1 MKNINFRRNE
11 SVLKGL
17 EIRAEEKKKGKINW
31 DRIIYLSLLMIVLF
45 FVIRYSIKT
54 LFFVEGSG
62 QVQLKNISIQN
73 MDDCR
78 IINIFVKEGQKVK
91 IGDSLFTYILDDE
104 ENGGNGMGF
113 GVGGGSFNVDSKKQ
127 GDVSWSEREVFKV
140 KEEIKINNFLIA
152 EKIKLRNRYTNELQR
167 IRNEVMLDVL
177 PRNELDNQLARISQL
192 NFDIQ
197 TLKGKTS
204 MLAASL
210 NQLGGMKRD
219 LGSTTTYSGSGL
231 GSGGGINSRQKVF
244 YSPIEG
250 AITTI
255 TKNEYE
261 VALESE
267 EIMSVLKPENISIR
281 GFFRQ
286 EDLASLKIGDRVDL
300 TFPDG
305 TEGVGIIKRF
315 YFATYKLPDE
325 FQKKHEPTTRSLTV
339 DIYPESKEDLKFWRT
354 YWKMAVKIS
363 KSKY

>member
-17 EIRAEEKKKGKINW
+17 EIRSEEKKKGKINW
-31 DRIIYLSLLMIVLF
+31 DRIIYISLLVIVLF
-45 FVIRYSIKT
+45 FVARYSIKT
-54 LFFVEGSG
+54 LFFIEGSG

-78 IINIFVKEGQKVK
+78 VIKIYVKEGQKVK
-91 IGDSLFTYILDDE
+91 IGDSLFTYLLNDE
-104 ENGGNGMGF
+104 AKNGEGSGF
-113 GVGGGSFNVDSKKQ
+113 GAGSGEFNAQSKKQ

-140 KEEIKINNFLIA
+140 KEEIKINNLLIA

-177 PRNELDNQLARISQL
+177 PRSELDNQLARISQL

-210 NQLGGMKRD
+210 NQLDGMKRD
-219 LGSTTTYSGSGL
+219 LSSTSNTTYSGTGY
-231 GSGGGINSRQKVF
+231 GSGINSNQKVF

-250 AITTI
+250 TVTTI

-261 VALESE
+261 VALQSE

-286 EDLASLKIGDRVDL
+286 EDLASLKIGDRVNL

-305 TEGVGIIKRF
+305 TKGTGIIKRF
-315 YFATYKLPDE
+315 YYATYKLPDE

-354 YWKMAVKIS
+354 YWKMAVKLS